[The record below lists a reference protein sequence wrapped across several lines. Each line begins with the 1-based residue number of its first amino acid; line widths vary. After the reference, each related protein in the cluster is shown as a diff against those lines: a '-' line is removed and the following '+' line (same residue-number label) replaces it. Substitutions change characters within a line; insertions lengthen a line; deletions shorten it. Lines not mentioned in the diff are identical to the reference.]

1 MDAMTE
7 VGEMA
12 DARRRLDSFRRRNGM
27 GVESEGVVEVPT
39 AGELLRLSR
48 QACASV
54 RRHGGEMFFE
64 HRGIRFVKRSG
75 AKPTYREARERS
87 GRKAMDDG
95 R

>member
-1 MDAMTE
+1 MTE

-12 DARRRLDSFRRRNGM
+12 DTKRRLDSFRRRNGM
-27 GVESEGVVEVPT
+27 SVDSEGVVEVST
-39 AGELLRLSR
+39 TGELLRLSR
-48 QACASV
+48 QACTGV
-54 RRHGGEMFFE
+54 RRLDGEMFFE
-64 HRGIRFVKRSG
+64 HRGIRFIKRSG

>member
-1 MDAMTE
+1 MTE
-7 VGEMA
+7 VSEIA
-12 DARRRLDSFRRRNGM
+12 DAKRRLDSFRSRNGM
-27 GVESEGVVEVPT
+27 SVDSEGVVDVST

-54 RRHGGEMFFE
+54 RRHGGEIFFE

-75 AKPTYREARERS
+75 AKPTHREARERS
-87 GRKAMDDG
+87 GRKAMDDC

>member
-1 MDAMTE
+1 MTE

-12 DARRRLDSFRRRNGM
+12 DAKRRIDYFRSRNGM
-27 GVESEGVVEVPT
+27 SGDSEGVVEISTV
-39 AGELLRLSR
+39 GELLRLSR

-75 AKPTYREARERS
+75 SKPTYREERKSS

>member
-1 MDAMTE
+1 MTE
-7 VGEMA
+7 VGEIA
-12 DARRRLDSFRRRNGM
+12 DAKRRLDSFRRRSGIK
-27 GVESEGVVEVPT
+27 VESEGAVEVPT

-54 RRHGGEMFFE
+54 RRLDGEMFFE

-75 AKPTYREARERS
+75 AEPTYREARERD

>member
-1 MDAMTE
+1 MTE

-12 DARRRLDSFRRRNGM
+12 DAKRRLDSFRRRNGM
-27 GVESEGVVEVPT
+27 SVDSEGVVEVST
-39 AGELLRLSR
+39 VGELLRLSR

-54 RRHGGEMFFE
+54 RRHGSEMFFE

-75 AKPTYREARERS
+75 AKPKYREARERS

>member
-1 MDAMTE
+1 MTE
-7 VGEMA
+7 VGEIA
-12 DARRRLDSFRRRNGM
+12 DAKRRLDSFRRRNGM
-27 GVESEGVVEVPT
+27 SVDSDGVVEVST
-39 AGELLRLSR
+39 VVELLSLSR

-54 RRHGGEMFFE
+54 RRHGGDMFFE
-64 HRGIRFVKRSG
+64 HRGIRFIKRSG

>member
-1 MDAMTE
+1 MTE
-7 VGEMA
+7 VGDMA
-12 DARRRLDSFRRRNGM
+12 DARRRIDSFRRRNGM
-27 GVESEGVVEVPT
+27 GVETEGVVEIST
-39 AGELLRLSR
+39 SGELLRLSR

-54 RRHGGEMFFE
+54 RMLDGEMFFE